1 MFRRTAVVMFLILA
15 VGTCAVQAKIHG
27 PAKNCHPS
35 ALNLK
40 Q

>member
-1 MFRRTAVVMFLILA
+1 MFRRTATVMFLILA
-15 VGTCAVQAKIHG
+15 VGTCAVQAKNQN

-35 ALNLK
+35 KVNLK

>member
-1 MFRRTAVVMFLILA
+1 MFKRTAAVMFLILA
-15 VGTCAVQAKIHG
+15 VGTCAVQAKRAG

-35 ALNLK
+35 QVNLK